1 MKSQAVEKSYQNL
14 SQTIKS
20 LQNKNRDLVQS
31 FGTRLEKIQTE
42 MEKYKNEKS
51 AETHEFK
58 SKYAQILQK

>member
-31 FGTRLEKIQTE
+31 FGTRLEKI
-42 MEKYKNEKS
+42 
-51 AETHEFK
+51 
-58 SKYAQILQK
+58 